1 MRSALVIENRGLRM
15 HAVSF
20 RSVIL
25 GCCVL
30 AATAACGSSGTTG
43 AASDPT
49 ASSTASASRTAYV
62 TCLREHGAVLPT
74 AQASPG
80 TAKQNQDP
88 ASATARAD
96 CASLKPAGRANGNHK
111 NAAVEAFD
119 ACMKAHGETIPT
131 QQPDPTASPK
141 PTGVERYLHGLNPDS
156 AAVAAA
162 LKACESDLPSA

>member
-1 MRSALVIENRGLRM
+1 M

-30 AATAACGSSGTTG
+30 AATAACGSSGSTG

-49 ASSTASASRTAYV
+49 ASSPASASRTAYT

-74 AQASPG
+74 AKASPG

-88 ASATARAD
+88 VSATARAD
-96 CASLKPAGRANGNHK
+96 CASIKPAGNGGGHK

-131 QQPDPTASPK
+131 KQPDPTASPK